1 MNRELCLRNRQRV
14 RRINLRQLRK
24 VIAATLHEEFGLA
37 AYQLGVHLVAAPE
50 MTRVNERYLR
60 HAGSTDVITF
70 DHRPG
75 ASPVDQES
83 PLACENQSPIMLHG
97 EVFVCVEE
105 AVTQARRFRT
115 TWQAEVLRYILHGLL
130 HLRGYDDTRPAARR
144 AMKRAENRLLRRV
157 TRRFALSNL

>member
-24 VIAATLHEEFGLA
+24 VIAATLREEFGLS

-60 HAGSTDVITF
+60 HAGPTDVITF
-70 DHRPG
+70 DYLPG
-75 ASPVDQES
+75 APFVDQES
-83 PLACENQSPIMLHG
+83 SLPCEYQSPAMLHG

-130 HLRGYDDTRPAARR
+130 HLRGYDDTRPAAHR
-144 AMKRAENRLLRRV
+144 AMKRVENRLLRRMA
-157 TRRFALSNL
+157 RRFALSDL

>member
-14 RRINLRQLRK
+14 RRINRRQLRK
-24 VIAATLHEEFGLA
+24 VIATTLHEEFGLV

-75 ASPVDQES
+75 ASSVDQES

-105 AVTQARRFRT
+105 AVAQARRFRT

-157 TRRFALSNL
+157 ARRFALSNL